1 MMNARRTR
9 ISLFWAVPVL
19 LGSVAA
25 VAGAQFLPESV
36 SHQARRQAELV
47 PPVHFTAVN
56 TTLPV
61 GSTSFPPGKGAEIAN
76 ANCVMCHST
85 GMVLH
90 QPPLTV
96 SEWKVEINKMRNAFG
111 APIPADQIDPL
122 AQYLGVVDGR
132 ESTKGPSAVD
142 KQAS

>member
-1 MMNARRTR
+1 MNVKRAR
-9 ISLFWAVPVL
+9 IVLFWGIPVL
-19 LGSVAA
+19 LGALVAIT
-25 VAGAQFLPESV
+25 GARFLRDSA
-36 SHQARRQAELV
+36 SDQAQRQAKLV

-56 TTLPV
+56 VTLPG
-61 GSTSFPPGKGAEIAN
+61 GSTSFPPGKGSEIAN

-96 SEWKVEINKMRNAFG
+96 GEWAVEINKMRNAFG
-111 APIPADQIDPL
+111 APLPADQVEAL
-122 AQYLGVVDGR
+122 AQYLRSIDGR
-132 ESTKGPSAVD
+132 EPTKGPSAVD

>member
-1 MMNARRTR
+1 MKTKPTR
-9 ISLFWAVPVL
+9 ISLFWVVPVL

-25 VAGAQFLPESV
+25 VAGAQYLPESIE
-36 SHQARRQAELV
+36 HQAKRQAAIA
-47 PPVHFTAVN
+47 PPAHFVSVN
-56 TTLPV
+56 VTLPV
-61 GSTSFPPGKGAEIAN
+61 GSTMFPPGKGSEIAN

-96 SEWKVEINKMRNAFG
+96 SEWKIEINKMRNAFG
-111 APIPADQIDPL
+111 SPLPADQVDAL
-122 AQYLGVVDGR
+122 AQYLGVVNGR
-132 ESTKGPSAVD
+132 TETKGPSAVD